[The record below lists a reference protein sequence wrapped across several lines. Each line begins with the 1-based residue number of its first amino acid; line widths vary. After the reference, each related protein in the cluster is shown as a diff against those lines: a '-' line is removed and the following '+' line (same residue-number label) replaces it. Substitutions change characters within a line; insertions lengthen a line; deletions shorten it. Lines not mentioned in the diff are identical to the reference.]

1 MTGVATF
8 LIRLP
13 DDELTALRDAAQHE
27 QRSMNDLARE
37 GIRHVTDTRS
47 RDDRIR
53 ELTRRIMSED
63 AELLKRLADR

>member
-1 MTGVATF
+1 VATF

-37 GIRHVTDTRS
+37 GIRHVTDARN

>member
-1 MTGVATF
+1 MATF

-13 DDELTALRDAAQHE
+13 DEELDALRDAAQHE
-27 QRSMNDLARE
+27 QRSMNDLVRE
-37 GIRHVTDTRS
+37 GIRHVTDIRS

>member
-1 MTGVATF
+1 VATF

-13 DDELTALRDAAQHE
+13 DDELTALRVTAQHE

-37 GIRHVTDTRS
+37 GIRHVTDTRN